1 LEVLLPSIGLQRKL
15 LSLRFQFML
24 MVSHRNTEDGLAVL
38 QSFVGLDCG
47 SIADA
52 CAWEKVNGR
61 KFALVD

>member
-1 LEVLLPSIGLQRKL
+1 LLTIV
-15 LSLRFQFML
+15 
-24 MVSHRNTEDGLAVL
+24 VSHSDTEDGLAVL
-38 QSFVGLDCG
+38 QSYVGLDVG